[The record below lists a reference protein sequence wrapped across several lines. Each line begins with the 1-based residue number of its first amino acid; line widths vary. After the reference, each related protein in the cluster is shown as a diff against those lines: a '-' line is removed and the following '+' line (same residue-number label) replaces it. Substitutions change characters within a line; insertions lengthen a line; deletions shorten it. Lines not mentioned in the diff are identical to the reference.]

1 MKPRVIISQD
11 FELRWGVHHMLK
23 TNDQYETNLN
33 NVPEVI
39 KRTLDIF
46 YKKEISCTW
55 AIVGGIL
62 LNNWNEFFDRCK
74 KFPEYYELVYELYNK
89 KENRKSNKNFFFN
102 IDCAKEIKSLQKQE
116 VGSHSFCHLFFQNL
130 NMSETIF
137 QNDLEITKLAF
148 QDKLSLTP
156 TSLVFPKNQINY
168 LKNLENSEILKYR
181 EVDKGFYYINENN
194 FRLIKKYLRVID
206 SLNFL
211 KNKNNN
217 ITNTRYSCFI

>member
-74 KFPEYYELVYELYNK
+74 
-89 KENRKSNKNFFFN
+89 
-102 IDCAKEIKSLQKQE
+102 
-116 VGSHSFCHLFFQNL
+116 
-130 NMSETIF
+130 
-137 QNDLEITKLAF
+137 
-148 QDKLSLTP
+148 
-156 TSLVFPKNQINY
+156 
-168 LKNLENSEILKYR
+168 
-181 EVDKGFYYINENN
+181 
-194 FRLIKKYLRVID
+194 
-206 SLNFL
+206 
-211 KNKNNN
+211 
-217 ITNTRYSCFI
+217 